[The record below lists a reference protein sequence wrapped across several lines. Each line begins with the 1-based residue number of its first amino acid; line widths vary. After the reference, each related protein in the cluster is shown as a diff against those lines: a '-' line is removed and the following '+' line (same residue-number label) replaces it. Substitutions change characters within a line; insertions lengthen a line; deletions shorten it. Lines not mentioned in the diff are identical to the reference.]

1 MRNQI
6 QPTDTS
12 YQVNL
17 SPLTPRTPQ
26 DTDLMLIQQ
35 AGDNDI
41 AKATVADVLNLLA
54 STLAAV
60 ATSGD
65 YADLRN
71 KPNIVPVTGRINDYS
86 HTTGAVQWATAVPDT
101 SSISILKVS
110 TLNNAGN
117 WSAFVCDANGTIN
130 HTSHSLLIVN
140 DTASDISVSVTLSGA
155 ADYVITGDT
164 NATFSIKASGYT
176 ELNLLQYDNYPAL
189 IIKEY

>member
-17 SPLTPRTPQ
+17 SELTPRTPQ

-35 AGDNDI
+35 AGDNPI
-41 AKATVADVLNLLA
+41 AVATVADVLNLLA

-65 YADLRN
+65 YADLIG
-71 KPNIVPVTGRINDYS
+71 KPDILPVNGRINDYS
-86 HTTGAVQWATAVPDT
+86 NTTGTVQWATAVPDT

>member
-1 MRNQI
+1 MRNQVN
-6 QPTDTS
+6 QGDS
-12 YQVNL
+12 VYQVNL
-17 SPLTPRTPQ
+17 TELPARTPT
-26 DTDLMLIQQ
+26 DTDLMIVQQ
-35 AGDNDI
+35 SGDNSIANATIADI
-41 AKATVADVLNLLA
+41 LYLLS

-65 YADLRN
+65 YADLIG
-71 KPNIVPVTGRINDYS
+71 KPYILPVNGRINDYS
-86 HTTGAVQWATAVPDT
+86 NTTGTVQWATAVPDT

>member
-17 SPLTPRTPQ
+17 SELTARTPQ
-26 DTDLMLIQQ
+26 DTDLMLVQQ
-35 AGDNDI
+35 AGDNPI
-41 AKATVADVLNLLA
+41 AVATVADVLNLLA

-65 YADLRN
+65 YADLIG
-71 KPNIVPVTGRINDYS
+71 KPDILPVNGKINDYS
-86 HTTGAVQWATAVPDT
+86 NTTGTVQWATAVPDT
-101 SSISILKVS
+101 SSISILRVS

-117 WSAFVCDANGTIN
+117 WSAFICDANGTTN

-140 DTASDISVSVTLSGA
+140 DTASDKTVTVVLSGA

-164 NATFSIKASGYT
+164 NATFTVKASGYT
-176 ELNLLQYDNYPAL
+176 ELNLLEYDSYPAL

>member
-17 SPLTPRTPQ
+17 SELTARTPQ
-26 DTDLMLIQQ
+26 GTDLLLVQQ

-41 AKATVADVLNLLA
+41 AKTTVADVLNLLA

-60 ATSGD
+60 AISGD
-65 YADLRN
+65 YADLIN
-71 KPNIVPVTGRINDYS
+71 KPAIVPVDAMINDNTS
-86 HTTGAVQWATAVPDT
+86 GTGTVEWETDSTAGSTATL
-101 SSISILKVS
+101 LKVS
-110 TLNNAGN
+110 ELATPSN
-117 WSAFVCDANGTIN
+117 WSAFVADCTGT
-130 HTSHSLLIVN
+130 TARTTHSLLIVN
-140 DTASDISVSVTLSGA
+140 DTASDFTVTVALTGA

-164 NATFSIKASGYT
+164 NATFTVASGGYT
-176 ELNLLQYDNYPAL
+176 ELNILAYDGYPAL

>member
-1 MRNQI
+1 MRNQVN
-6 QPTDTS
+6 QNDTV

-17 SPLTPRTPQ
+17 SELTARTPAS
-26 DTDLMLIQQ
+26 TDLMLVQQ
-35 AGDNDI
+35 TGDNNI
-41 AKATVADVLNLLA
+41 AKATVADILGILS

-65 YADLRN
+65 YADLIGT
-71 KPNIVPVTGRINDYS
+71 PDILPVNGRINDYS
-86 HTTGAVQWATAVPDT
+86 NTTGTVQWATAVPDT

-117 WSAFVCDANGTIN
+117 WSAFVCDANGTTN

-140 DTASDISVSVTLSGA
+140 DTASDKTVTVALSGA

-164 NATFSIKASGYT
+164 NATFTVKSSGYT
-176 ELNLLQYDNYPAL
+176 ELNLLEYDSYPAL

>member
-1 MRNQI
+1 MRNQVN
-6 QPTDTS
+6 QNDTV

-17 SPLTPRTPQ
+17 SELTARTPAS
-26 DTDLMLIQQ
+26 TDLMLVQQ
-35 AGDNDI
+35 TGDNNI
-41 AKATVADVLNLLA
+41 AKATVADILGILS

-65 YADLRN
+65 YADLIGT
-71 KPNIVPVTGRINDYS
+71 PDILPVNGTINDYS
-86 HTTGAVQWATAVPDT
+86 NTTGTVQWATAVPDT

-117 WSAFVCDANGTIN
+117 WSAFVCDANGTTN

-140 DTASDISVSVTLSGA
+140 DTASDKTVTVALSGA

-164 NATFSIKASGYT
+164 NATFTVKASGYT
-176 ELNLLQYDNYPAL
+176 ELNLLEYDSYPAL

>member
-1 MRNQI
+1 MQNQI
-6 QPTDTS
+6 QPTDTL
-12 YQVNL
+12 YQVNI
-17 SPLTPRTPQ
+17 SELTARTPQ
-26 DTDLMLIQQ
+26 STDLAIIQED
-35 AGDNDI
+35 GDNNVKKTTLGDI
-41 AKATVADVLNLLA
+41 LNLLA

-65 YADLRN
+65 YADLIG
-71 KPNIVPVTGRINDYS
+71 KPDILPVNGTINDYS
-86 HTTGAVQWATAVPDT
+86 NTTGTVQWATAVPDT

-117 WSAFVCDANGTIN
+117 WSAFVCDANGTTN

-140 DTASDISVSVTLSGA
+140 DTASDKTVTVALSGA

-164 NATFSIKASGYT
+164 NATFTVKASGYT
-176 ELNLLQYDNYPAL
+176 ELNLLEYDSYPAL

>member
-1 MRNQI
+1 MQNQI
-6 QPTDTS
+6 QPTDTL

-17 SPLTPRTPQ
+17 SELTARTPAS
-26 DTDLMLIQQ
+26 TDLMLVQQ
-35 AGDNDI
+35 TGDNNI
-41 AKATVADVLNLLA
+41 AKATVADILGILS

-65 YADLRN
+65 YADLIGT
-71 KPNIVPVTGRINDYS
+71 PDILPVNGRINDYS
-86 HTTGAVQWATAVPDT
+86 NTTGTVQWATAVPDT

-140 DTASDISVSVTLSGA
+140 DTASDKTVTVVLSGA

-164 NATFSIKASGYT
+164 NATFTVKSSGYT
-176 ELNLLQYDNYPAL
+176 ELNLLEYDSYPAL